1 MGERSYRAKTREPE
15 PHAEGDVRLISGQVG
30 PRWIVRVRLPAELRE
45 AGAKALEAKGLPG
58 EIIDT
63 EQAFAGDDE
72 VAAFDSA
79 EGWLRERY
87 QIEDPDA

>member
-1 MGERSYRAKTREPE
+1 MAERTYRARTRDPE
-15 PHAEGDVRLISGQVG
+15 PPAEGDVRLVSGQVG
-30 PRWIVRVRLPAELRE
+30 PRWIVRVRLPGELRE
-45 AGAKALEAKGLPG
+45 AGAAALEAQGMPG

-72 VAAFDSA
+72 AAAFASA

-87 QIEDPDA
+87 ELSE